1 MKNWRRRDEERRK
14 SRNVSRNFSTATVS
28 FLDKRYRAPSTRSN
42 IDVFVIILRRHFVPV
57 SGIVASL
64 LSRRH
69 CTPLE
74 RRARLPSFGYLTEI
88 RIRVAGIK
96 SYLDSDSAEIFA
108 PPLPPPARLGEMV
121 VDGGM
126 RGERSHGIK
135 LDREM
140 FPDMI
145 SGNRFPTFL
154 RSFRCQIWG
163 TSMEMN
169 RVSLREDG
177 GKIGRSIF
185 LKLTI
190 R

>member
-14 SRNVSRNFSTATVS
+14 SRNVSRNFFTATVS

-74 RRARLPSFGYLTEI
+74 RRARLPSLGYLTEI

-108 PPLPPPARLGEMV
+108 PPPLARLGEMV
-121 VDGGM
+121 VDGGL
-126 RGERSHGIK
+126 RSHGIK